1 MPTPSIF
8 VGIAVSKVQL
18 DVAVR
23 PSGEPLS
30 VAYDATGSTTVIA
43 PRSQRPPTVFVG
55 EAPGGVERFLLRE
68 LVAAALPV
76 IVVHPRQ
83 VRACAKATASWRRRT
98 RWMPRWWPALR
109 KASGRPCE

>member
-1 MPTPSIF
+1 
-8 VGIAVSKVQL
+8 
-18 DVAVR
+18 VR

-30 VAYDATGSTTVIA
+30 VAYDATRITTVIA
-43 PRSQRPPTVFVG
+43 QLSQRPPTMLVG
-55 EAPGGVERFLLRE
+55 ETPGAVERLLLRE

-83 VRACAKATASWRRRT
+83 VLACAKATASWRRRT